1 MVCFANVENK
11 NCKCYYYR
19 MAKDF
24 KLRIPKIS
32 FDSPI
37 TSTIFD
43 LEELR
48 YTNFSVF
55 QSNRIFFELKN
66 IFHMLESIG
75 SSRIEGNNTT
85 IMDYVES
92 TKFEPPSSDFVIDD
106 IREIVN
112 IENATEYIEENID
125 NLHVSMKLI
134 RELHYL
140 TVKELDY
147 RKEGAVHPGDFRR
160 GNVKI
165 SGAAH
170 VPPDYT
176 QIADYLHELIDFI
189 NKDTPKQYDLLKIA
203 IAHHR
208 FVWIH
213 PFENGNGRVV
223 RLFTYV
229 LLLKNIFTSKE
240 RIINPTAVFCSN
252 RDNYYK
258 YLNLAD
264 SGTDEGL
271 LAWCEY
277 VLSGLTKEIRKI
289 DKLADYNY
297 LKTEI
302 LHPALSDAKT
312 KLYVTPIEYN
322 ILKRVIEAP
331 QQIIQAKDLSD
342 IFKNKTPS
350 DISRSI
356 RTLLDKK
363 MLVPEKANS
372 RKYFI
377 SFKDSFLLRS
387 ILRILDE
394 KGFLPLK
401 D

>member
-1 MVCFANVENK
+1 
-11 NCKCYYYR
+11 
-19 MAKDF
+19 MAEYF
-24 KLRIPKIS
+24 KLRIPEIR

-37 TSTIFD
+37 ASTVFA

-48 YTNFSVF
+48 YTNLSAI
-55 QSNRIFFELKN
+55 QSNRIFFKMKN

-85 IMDYVES
+85 IAEYVES
-92 TKFEPPSSDFVIDD
+92 TKIETRNTDSVMDD

-125 NLHVSMKLI
+125 NIEISMKLI

-140 TVKELDY
+140 TVKDLDY
-147 RKEGAVHPGDFRR
+147 RKEGAIHPGDFRH
-160 GNVKI
+160 GNVRI
-165 SGAAH
+165 SGATH
-170 VPPDYT
+170 IPLDYT
-176 QIADYLHELIDFI
+176 QVTDYLQELIDFVM
-189 NKDTPKQYDLLKIA
+189 KDTQRQYDLLKIA

-223 RLFTYV
+223 RLFTYA
-229 LLLKNIFTSKE
+229 LLLKKVFTSKE
-240 RIINPTAVFCSN
+240 RIVNPTAVFCSN

-258 YLNLAD
+258 YLSMAD
-264 SGTDEGL
+264 SGSDEGL
-271 LAWCEY
+271 LTWCEY
-277 VLSGLTKEIRKI
+277 VLSGLTDEIRKL
-289 DKLADYNY
+289 DKLADYGY

-302 LHPALSDAKT
+302 LYPALSDAKS
-312 KLYVTPIEYN
+312 KLYITPTEYN

-331 QQIIQAKDLSD
+331 GQIIQAKDVSD
-342 IFKNKTPS
+342 IFKNKTAS
-350 DISRSI
+350 EVSRNI
-356 RTLLDKK
+356 RGLLDKK

-372 RKYFI
+372 RKYVI
-377 SFKDSFLLRS
+377 SFKENFLLRS
-387 ILRILDE
+387 ILKVLGE
-394 KGFLPLK
+394 KNFLPLK